1 MKISHNWLKN
11 YIELREPVE
20 EIGDLLTQ
28 TGLEVEGIESYEQ
41 IKGGLRGIVIGE
53 VLTCERHPNADKLS
67 VTTVDIGNDS
77 ASLIVCGAPNVA
89 AGQKVVVA
97 TVNSMVHPSGG
108 EPFKIKKAKIRGEVS
123 EGMICA
129 EDELGLGS
137 SHDGIM
143 VLDTDL
149 PNGTPAATYFELEDD
164 SVFEIGL
171 TPNRADGASHFGVAR
186 DLKAVLKRDTQLDL
200 PEIPKNEHFPLEIT
214 VENYEACPRY
224 SGIVMDNIKV
234 ADSPQWLRRSLQA
247 IGLTPINNIVD
258 ITNYLCHGLG
268 QPMHAFDYA
277 QITGEKVIVKTL
289 PEGTKFTTLDEK
301 ERSLKSTDLMI
312 CNETSGMCIAG
323 VFGGIQS
330 GVTAETTKVFLESAY
345 FSPDYVRRTSLQ
357 HTLKTDASFRYER
370 GTDPNITVD
379 ALKVAVKLISE
390 IAGGTVSSGLYD
402 LYPTPIED
410 RNVKVKYRNVDRL
423 IGKKIEPTEIKEI
436 LTHLDI
442 QLTEETAE
450 GFTAIVPPYRV
461 DVTRE
466 ADVVEEILRIH
477 GFNNID
483 VDEYNG
489 ADYLSDFEEREPNK
503 LRKYISSMLTGAGF
517 NEILT
522 NSLTNPSYVA
532 NTDGFNSEEDVLILN
547 KLSEELG
554 SMRQSMIFGGLESI
568 AHNANRKFPNLKF
581 FEFGKSYFK
590 INDKYTEKTG
600 LALFITGKQTE
611 ESWIAQQTDSNFHNL
626 SSAVRQ
632 ILSRLNYN
640 NTVSEPTD
648 KPYFSYGL
656 DIKVN
661 NKTVCS
667 LGKLKAGVTKQAS
680 VKQAVFYAEIDWDYI
695 IKKYSLEISYTPIP
709 KFPEVRKDLS
719 LILDKN
725 VSFEEIKKLAMQT
738 ERKLL
743 KRLDVF
749 SVYEGE
755 NIGEGKKSYAISFI
769 LQDATKTLNDK
780 QIERSMKQLVK
791 AFEEKIN
798 AIIKGQAW

>member
-1 MKISHNWLKN
+1 M
-11 YIELREPVE
+11 
-20 EIGDLLTQ
+20 G
-28 TGLEVEGIESYEQ
+28 GLQ
-41 IKGGLRGIVIGE
+41 IK
-53 VLTCERHPNADKLS
+53 
-67 VTTVDIGNDS
+67 
-77 ASLIVCGAPNVA
+77 
-89 AGQKVVVA
+89 
-97 TVNSMVHPSGG
+97 
-108 EPFKIKKAKIRGEVS
+108 
-123 EGMICA
+123 
-129 EDELGLGS
+129 
-137 SHDGIM
+137 
-143 VLDTDL
+143 
-149 PNGTPAATYFELEDD
+149 
-164 SVFEIGL
+164 
-171 TPNRADGASHFGVAR
+171 
-186 DLKAVLKRDTQLDL
+186 
-200 PEIPKNEHFPLEIT
+200 
-214 VENYEACPRY
+214 
-224 SGIVMDNIKV
+224 
-234 ADSPQWLRRSLQA
+234 
-247 IGLTPINNIVD
+247 
-258 ITNYLCHGLG
+258 
-268 QPMHAFDYA
+268 
-277 QITGEKVIVKTL
+277 
-289 PEGTKFTTLDEK
+289 
-301 ERSLKSTDLMI
+301 
-312 CNETSGMCIAG
+312 
-323 VFGGIQS
+323 S
-330 GVTAETTKVFLESAY
+330 GVKSATTRVFLESAY

-390 IAGGTVSSGLYD
+390 IAGGKVVSGLYD

-410 RNVKVKYRNVDRL
+410 RSVSVKYRNIDRL
-423 IGKKIEPTEIKEI
+423 IGKEIEHTEIREI
-436 LTHLDI
+436 LNNLDI
-442 QLTEETAE
+442 QLTEETTA

-466 ADVVEEILRIH
+466 ADIVEEILRIH

-503 LRKYISSMLTGAGF
+503 IRKYISSMLTGAGF

-532 NTDGFNSEEDVLILN
+532 NTDGFDSKEDVLILN

-568 AHNANRKFPNLKF
+568 AHNINRKFSNLRF

-590 INDKYTEKTG
+590 IDDKYTEKNG

-632 ILSRLNYN
+632 ILSRMNYN
-640 NTVSEPTD
+640 NTVSEPTE

-667 LGKLKAGVTKQAS
+667 LGKLKAGVTKQAG
-680 VKQAVFYAEIDWDYI
+680 VKQEVFYAEMDWDHVV
-695 IKKYSLEISYTPIP
+695 KKYTLEISFTPIP

-719 LILDKN
+719 LILDKS
-725 VSFEEIKKLAMQT
+725 VSFEAVKKLAMQT

-755 NIGEGKKSYAISFI
+755 NIGESKKSYAISFI
-769 LQDATKTLNDK
+769 LQDASKTLNDK
-780 QIERSMKQLVK
+780 QIDKSMKQLIR
-791 AFEEKIN
+791 AFEEKI
-798 AIIKGQAW
+798 QAVIRK

>member
-11 YIELREPVE
+11 YIELQESAD
-20 EIGDLLTQ
+20 EISDLLTQ
-28 TGLEVEGIESYEQ
+28 TGLEVEGVESHEQ
-41 IKGGLRGIVIGE
+41 VRGGLKGIVIGE

-67 VTTVDIGNDS
+67 VTTVDIGNDTS
-77 ASLIVCGAPNVA
+77 SPIVCGAPNVA

-97 TVNSMVHPSGG
+97 TVNSVVHPSGG
-108 EPFKIKKAKIRGEVS
+108 ESFKIKKAKIRGEVS

-137 SHDGIM
+137 GHDGIM

-149 PNGTPAATYFELEDD
+149 PNGTPAAEYFELEDD
-164 SVFEIGL
+164 IVFEIGL

-186 DLKAVLKRDTQLDL
+186 DLKAVLGRPVTLNV
-200 PEIPKNEHFPLEIT
+200 PEITASDEFPLVIS
-214 VENYEACPRY
+214 VENTEACPRY
-224 SGIVMDNIKV
+224 SGVVMDNVTV
-234 ADSPQWLRRSLQA
+234 ADSPQWLQRYLKA
-247 IGLTPINNIVD
+247 IGLAPINNIVD
-258 ITNYLCHGLG
+258 ITNYICHGLG
-268 QPMHAFDYA
+268 QPMHAFDYH
-277 QITGEKVIVKTL
+277 QIRGNEVIVKTL

-301 ERSLKSTDLMI
+301 ERSLKATDLMI
-312 CNETSGMCIAG
+312 CDAETGMCIAG
-323 VFGGIQS
+323 VFGGVDS
-330 GVTAETTKVFLESAY
+330 GVTESTTSVFLESAY
-345 FSPDYVRRTSLQ
+345 FSPDYVRKTSLQ

-379 ALKVAVKLISE
+379 ALKVAVNLISE
-390 IAGGTVSSGLYD
+390 IAGGNVVSGIYD
-402 LYPTPIED
+402 LYPNPIED
-410 RNVKVKYRNVDRL
+410 RQVQVKYRNVDRL
-423 IGKKIEPTEIKEI
+423 IGKVIDREEIKTI
-436 LTHLDI
+436 LTSLDI
-442 QLTEETAE
+442 QVSEVTEQ

-466 ADVVEEILRIH
+466 ADIVEEILRIH

-503 LRKYISSMLTGAGF
+503 IRKYISGMLTGAGY

-532 NTDGFNSEEDVLILN
+532 NTEGFKSEEDVVVLN

-554 SMRQSMIFGGLESI
+554 AMRQSLIFGGLESI
-568 AHNANRKFPNLKF
+568 AHNINRKFSNLKF
-581 FEFGKSYFK
+581 YEFGKSYFK
-590 INDKYTEKTG
+590 INEKYTEKAG
-600 LALFITGKQTE
+600 LALFVTGKQTE
-611 ESWIAQQTDSNFHNL
+611 ESWISPQTDSNFHNL

-632 ILSRLNYN
+632 ILSRFNYQDV
-640 NTVSEPTD
+640 VSEPTD

-656 DIKVN
+656 DITAN
-661 NKTVCS
+661 NKVICS
-667 LGKLKAGVTKQAS
+667 LGKLKSSVARQAGVKQD
-680 VKQAVFYAEIDWDYI
+680 VFFAELDWNYVL
-695 IKKYSLEISYTPIP
+695 KKYSLKIEYTPIP

-719 LILDKN
+719 LILDKK
-725 VSFEEIKKLAMQT
+725 VTFEEVKKLALQT

-769 LQDATKTLNDK
+769 LQDANKTLNDK
-780 QIERSMKQLVK
+780 QIDKCMKQLIR
-791 AFEEKIN
+791 AFEEKI
-798 AIIKGQAW
+798 QAVIRK